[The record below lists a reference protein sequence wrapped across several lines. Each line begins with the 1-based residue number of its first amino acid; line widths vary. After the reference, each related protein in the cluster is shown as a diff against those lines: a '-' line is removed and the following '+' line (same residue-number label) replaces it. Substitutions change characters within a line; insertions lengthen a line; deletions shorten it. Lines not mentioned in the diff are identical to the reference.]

1 MIGQEIFQTQEEKE
15 RIERLE
21 KYIIKVDES
30 LGRIAEELK
39 EYGQVSYMSEQDIQ
53 RELSALPDLIADANL
68 LLSKIQ
74 RAYDYAKDDS
84 KRQIAKL
91 WGECTKRKDILGLNN
106 QKEQEAWVIQNE
118 EYVRVIRIE
127 IEWKYQVQR
136 AKSIVDRY
144 ENKFAAARKLANLI
158 EKDQT
163 NNYRREQYE
172 GEA

>member
-1 MIGQEIFQTQEEKE
+1 MIGQEIFQTQEEKD

-21 KYIIKVDES
+21 KYIVKVDQS

-53 RELSALPDLIADANL
+53 RELSTLPDLIADANL

-91 WGECTKRKDILGLNN
+91 WGQCTKRKEALGLNN

-118 EYVRVIRIE
+118 EYI
-127 IEWKYQVQR
+127 
-136 AKSIVDRY
+136 
-144 ENKFAAARKLANLI
+144 
-158 EKDQT
+158 
-163 NNYRREQYE
+163 
-172 GEA
+172 